1 MQAFTIVQDG
11 LSLIVAGA
19 VLYFLGLFQGL
30 SIPVVRNARMAL
42 SGHLVALQSGMAL
55 MIFGIIW
62 GLVDLSPTWS
72 FVAAQSSI
80 AGYYL
85 VWFGITIASI
95 TGASKA
101 LPMAGQGFS
110 AGRISETAV
119 TALEAIGV
127 LLSVL
132 SAVLIIW
139 GIVAMAGA
147 YFV

>member
-1 MQAFTIVQDG
+1 MQTFTIVQDG
-11 LSLIVAGA
+11 ILLISAGA

-42 SGHLVALQSGMAL
+42 SGHLGALQSGMAL
-55 MIFGIIW
+55 MIFGVIW

-72 FVAAQSSI
+72 AVAAQSSI

-85 VWFGITIASI
+85 IWLGITIASL

-101 LPMAGQGFS
+101 LPMAGQGY
-110 AGRISETAV
+110 AGGRFSETAV
-119 TALEAIGV
+119 TALEAVGV

-132 SAVLIIW
+132 SAVLIVW
-139 GIVAMAGA
+139 GLIAMAL
-147 YFV
+147 

>member
-1 MQAFTIVQDG
+1 MQSFMIVQDG
-11 LSLIVAGA
+11 LVLIMAGA

-30 SIPVVRNARMAL
+30 IISLVRNARMAL
-42 SGHLVALQSGMAL
+42 SGHLAALQSGMAL
-55 MIFGIIW
+55 MIFGVIW
-62 GLVDLSPTWS
+62 QFVDLTATWS
-72 FVAAQSSI
+72 MVAVQSSI

-85 VWFGITIASI
+85 VWVGITVASL

-119 TALEAIGV
+119 TVLEAVGV

-132 SAVLIIW
+132 SAVLIVW
-139 GIVAMAGA
+139 GLLITAGA
-147 YFV
+147 SLL